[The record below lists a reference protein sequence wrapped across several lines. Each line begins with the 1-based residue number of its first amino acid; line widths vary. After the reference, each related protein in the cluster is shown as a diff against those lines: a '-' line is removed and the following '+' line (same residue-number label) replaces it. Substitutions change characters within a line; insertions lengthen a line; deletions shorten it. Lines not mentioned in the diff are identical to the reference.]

1 MNKLFVIILLFMC
14 YGCVTINYQY
24 YVDKGDRLIN
34 ESFPD
39 SLNVQ
44 YVSKD
49 FCIYKEIKEG
59 ESGDWVNEHIQYYD
73 GNKKLVAYKR
83 ISKFFNSLCYE
94 GMLKEECLYSISNKK
109 KNKEK
114 HVFYKEDGSI
124 LKDTLDCQFPY
135 GFEYDLLYEYPSLK

>member
-1 MNKLFVIILLFMC
+1 MNKLFISILLFVC
-14 YGCVTINYQY
+14 HGCTPIDYQY
-24 YVDKGDRLIN
+24 YVNKGDRFIN
-34 ESFPD
+34 DSFPN

-49 FCIYKEIKEG
+49 FCIYKETVEG

-73 GNKKLVAYKR
+73 KNKKLVAYKR

-94 GMLKEECLYSISNKK
+94 GLLKEESLYSISNKK
-109 KNKEK
+109 KNEEK

-124 LKDTLDCQFPY
+124 LKDTLKCQFPY
-135 GFEYDLLYEYPSLK
+135 RFGYDLSYEYPLP

>member
-1 MNKLFVIILLFMC
+1 MNKLFISILLFVC
-14 YGCVTINYQY
+14 NGCIPINYQCY
-24 YVDKGDRLIN
+24 IDKGDRFIN
-34 ESFPD
+34 IFFPD

-44 YVSKD
+44 YASKD
-49 FCIYKEIKEG
+49 FCVYKETIEG

-73 GNKKLVAYKR
+73 GNKQLVAYKR

-94 GMLKEECLYSISNKK
+94 GVLKEETLYSVSNKK

-124 LKDTLDCQFPY
+124 LKDTLNCQFPY
-135 GFEYDLLYEYPSLK
+135 RFEYNLLYEYPSQK